1 MAEADRRHSSAS
13 VRPVSKPLMSFSDFS
28 IREVPPSLKTGA
40 CRGVNDF
47 DKLNRIGEG
56 TYGVVYRARDTK
68 TGEIVALKRVR
79 MEKERDGLPISSL
92 REIMLLLKL
101 RHTNVVE
108 LTEVV
113 VGRELNSI
121 FLVMKYCEQD
131 LASLL
136 DNMPT
141 PFTEAEVKCIMLQV
155 FSGIAYLHNHCIIHR
170 DLKVSNLL
178 LTDDGCVKVADFGL
192 ARTFGY
198 PPKPTTPLVVTL
210 WYRAPELLLGAKIHT
225 FAVDMWAAG
234 CILGELLDHKPL
246 LPGSSE
252 INQLEKMIDMLGTPN
267 ENIWQGYSS
276 LPGARSFNL
285 KQQPYNNLKHKFH
298 WLSRAGLSLLNR
310 LLTYDPFK
318 RATAADCFESSYF
331 IEKPLPTEPSMMP
344 TFPHHRNAK
353 PSAAGRRVKPAA
365 DPKPSK
371 TTAKAGK
378 RSLELP
384 AGSYSASAQLNFV
397 KRSKP

>member
-1 MAEADRRHSSAS
+1 MSSTS
-13 VRPVSKPLMSFSDFS
+13 RPRSKPLMSFMDFS
-28 IREVPPSLKTGA
+28 VGEVPASLNTGA
-40 CRGVNDF
+40 CRSVDEF
-47 DKLNRIGEG
+47 EKLNRIGEG

-68 TGEIVALKRVR
+68 TNKIVALKRVR

-101 RHTNVVE
+101 RHENVVE
-108 LTEVV
+108 LIEVV

-155 FSGIAYLHNHCIIHR
+155 FSGIAYLHKHCVIHR

-178 LTDDGCVKVADFGL
+178 LTDEGCVKLADFGL
-192 ARTFGY
+192 ARTFGH

-234 CILGELLDHKPL
+234 CILGELLAHRPL
-246 LPGSSE
+246 MPGTSE
-252 INQLEKMIDMLGTPN
+252 INQLERMIDLLGTPN
-267 ENIWQGYSS
+267 ENIWPGYSS
-276 LPGARSFNL
+276 LPGAKSFNL

-318 RATAADCFESSYF
+318 RATADDCLDSSYF

-344 TFPHHRNAK
+344 TFPHHRNVKASAPGRAAAAAAAK
-353 PSAAGRRVKPAA
+353 PVDQPLLSKAAAAAKRPLEQKYTFGSSSSSQLAKRVKP
-365 DPKPSK
+365 
-371 TTAKAGK
+371 
-378 RSLELP
+378 
-384 AGSYSASAQLNFV
+384 
-397 KRSKP
+397 